1 VSSILLGLMVSAAPA
16 LGQASPVADT
26 TTATPSDAVP
36 LPSPKPPAPPPTGR
50 PTYQVMSQET
60 PITRLKLD
68 NGFARWVNRREA
80 PNTFYS
86 VRAPMTV
93 DIYVDWVMIR
103 TEGGAVHVVPR
114 EFLIYVGSQSLDEF

>member
-1 VSSILLGLMVSAAPA
+1 VSSILLGLLSAAPA
-16 LGQASPVADT
+16 FAQVPPDT
-26 TTATPSDAVP
+26 TTATPSDAP
-36 LPSPKPPAPPPTGR
+36 APRPAPKPAAPPASPGR
-50 PTYQVMSQET
+50 PTYQVLSQDA
-60 PITRLKLD
+60 PPLTRLKLD

-93 DIYVDWVMIR
+93 DIHEDWVMIR